1 MLLVVYTEYF
11 PLKSGSI
18 EIKNFVNIL
27 LFYSKISQN
36 LYYKWILKT
45 ARWDVFLKPIYEANS
60 KQLHVL
66 H

>member
-11 PLKSGSI
+11 ALKSGSI
-18 EIKNFVNIL
+18 ETKNVVNI
-27 LFYSKISQN
+27 LFYSKTSQN

-45 ARWDVFLKPIYEANS
+45 VRWDVFLKPIYEANS
-60 KQLHVL
+60 KQLHIL